1 MEWQTGR
8 VSLAAAHRHL
18 VLLQSRMLLR
28 AGLQVFRAAHQ
39 TLLLVLLVLH
49 VALLL
54 ISIRTLL
61 SKVVSDDRRCLVAIS
76 ATELV
81 SSCDPSTALNLQ
93 VGAEEWLASDWIDSL
108 AFSVLLCDASV
119 LGETLRLLRVVAQT
133 QSRHRSV
140 ASLLLLYCLR
150 KRALI
155 VGNRRAAHGLG
166 SSTVLTLPL
175 RLLQLGLR
183 FHTGHP
189 CTSGLTAFRWPYTAS
204 STQGQVYW
212 HCG

>member
-8 VSLAAAHRHL
+8 VSLAATHRHL

-61 SKVVSDDRRCLVAIS
+61 SKVVSDDRRRLVAIS

-93 VGAEEWLASDWIDSL
+93 VGAEERLASDWIHSL

-133 QSRHRSV
+133 QSRHGSV

-155 VGNRRAAHGLG
+155 VGNRRAAHGL
-166 SSTVLTLPL
+166 SSTGPTLPL

-189 CTSGLTAFRWPYTAS
+189 CASGLTAFRWPCTAS
-204 STQGQVYW
+204 STQGQVCW